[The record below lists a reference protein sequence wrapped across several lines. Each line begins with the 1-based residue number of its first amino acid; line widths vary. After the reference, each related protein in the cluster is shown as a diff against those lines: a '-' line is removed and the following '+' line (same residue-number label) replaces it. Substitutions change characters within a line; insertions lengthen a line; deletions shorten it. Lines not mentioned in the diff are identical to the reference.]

1 MRYAIVENGIVSNI
15 VIWDGENNIFA
26 DFVTVE
32 ITDEMAVAIGH
43 SYTGGDFYPPPA
55 PEKSKEE
62 LISEA
67 GQTKMSLL
75 SNADSVTDYWRTEL
89 ALGII
94 DDTDKAKLTVW
105 MKYIKAVKAVNTSTV
120 PDVNWPE
127 RPAE

>member
-1 MRYAIVENGIVSNI
+1 MKYAVVKDGTVLNIVE
-15 VIWDGENNIFA
+15 WDGEQNWQPA
-26 DFVTVE
+26 EGDAVLVE
-32 ITDEMAVAIGH
+32 QTTGIGW
-43 SYTGGDFYPPPA
+43 SFDGTAFSAPPV

-105 MKYIKAVKAVNTSTV
+105 MKYIKAVKAIDTSTA
-120 PDVNWPE
+120 PDINWPE
-127 RPAE
+127 RPEV